1 MDVGPEHLVVRLRA
15 LRDPRMRVCA
25 LIEALGEGDPGGW
38 VQTLAALIGRAQ
50 RSDDADVVL
59 AVQCLTHAA
68 ADPALPYETR
78 QRLYEAAAERG
89 LSAVARL
96 FLTASPA
103 PPPGAQRAQQL
114 APERVLRGGAAGR
127 GASGGRTDQP
137 LTLGE
142 RKSLAR
148 THDREQLLAMLRD
161 PHPAVVAVL
170 LENPHVTE
178 ADVVKIA
185 AARPAVPAA
194 LARLAAHPRWSVR
207 HAVKRALVQNPST
220 PLADAIR
227 IATTLRPAELAEL
240 ARDAALP
247 EPLRVHAAELC
258 AARDDRRARPGRA
271 PDRDPPRGAE

>member
-1 MDVGPEHLVVRLRA
+1 
-15 LRDPRMRVCA
+15 MRVYA
-25 LIEALGEGDPGGW
+25 LIEALGGGDPGAW
-38 VQTLAALIGRAQ
+38 VQALAALIGRAQ
-50 RSDDADVVL
+50 RSDDADVAL

-68 ADPALPYETR
+68 ADPALPYATR

-96 FLTASPA
+96 FLAASPS
-103 PPPGAQRAQQL
+103 PPSGAQAERPL
-114 APERVLRGGAAGR
+114 APERVLRGAAAGR
-127 GASGGRTDQP
+127 GSSGGRTDRP

-142 RKSLAR
+142 RKALAR
-148 THDREQLLAMLRD
+148 THDRERIVAMLRD

-178 ADVVKIA
+178 ADVVTIA
-185 AARPAVPAA
+185 SARPAVPAA
-194 LARLAAHPRWSVR
+194 LARLAVHPRWSVR

-247 EPLRVHAAELC
+247 GPLRVHAAELL
-258 AARDDRRARPGRA
+258 AEREDSGARLGRA
-271 PDRDPPRGAE
+271 PDRGPLRGAK